1 MSFEV
6 VLLGGASEF
15 MRNLEPK
22 LQGKALRAIELLR
35 HFGPHLPMPHSKK
48 LSGYNLWELRAK
60 QASNI
65 CRLFYFHLRETTF
78 VVTSGYVK
86 KSEKTKV
93 DEIQRAL
100 RIREDYLERE
110 RKHENDQ
117 I

>member
-1 MSFEV
+1 MSFKV
-6 VLLGGASEF
+6 VLLDSAAEF

-22 LQGKALRAIELLR
+22 LQGKALRSIELLR
-35 HFGPHLPMPHSKK
+35 LFGPHLPLPHSKK
-48 LSGYNLWELRAK
+48 LSGYNLWAFRAK

-86 KSEKTKV
+86 KSDKTKV
-93 DEIQRAL
+93 EEIQRAL
-100 RIREDYLERE
+100 RIREDYMERE
-110 RKHENDQ
+110 GKHENDQ